1 MSQMAARGIDALTDE
16 DWERMEKMA
25 EEYDDEFGDL
35 LGQMVENHNEETDDE

>member
-35 LGQMVENHNEETDDE
+35 LSQMVKNHNEGASDE